1 MFKLECNS
9 YFCVRESV
17 VGSDVMVN
25 AAWRC
30 LPFGSTIA
38 KCAAIK
44 CLSPSRSVLDSISTS
59 IADVTGLPRR

>member
-9 YFCVRESV
+9 YLCVRECV
-17 VGSDVMVN
+17 VGSGVMAN
-25 AAWRC
+25 AACHC

-59 IADVTGLPRR
+59 TADVTGLPRR